1 MVSYLK
7 QLCAA
12 IGIGLLTL
20 AAHAQVIQPGFRA
33 PGPIGL
39 NQAAFNLAMSGQVHP
54 GFSPVIS
61 YPFGNPLYNRAV
73 NPIINPY
80 ANPALNPAINPAA
93 LANYYSP
100 ALAFQSSLNN
110 PFTNP
115 YTNPYVGASL
125 TAGSPY
131 AGVAGPYAG
140 YANPYAGYANPYT
153 AATLSST
160 GYGAYGGYGGGG
172 YDISGGYG
180 GSYYGESPVGGY
192 MRGTADIVGA
202 QGRWMKDLQQA
213 SLTKEQVRQSK
224 IDTRRKW
231 FEEWLYER
239 KNTPTFED
247 ERQFFANQQL
257 LRSLNNPPEG
267 EIWSGQ
273 ALNDILADVS
283 KMDKSARGPAFPLD
297 EDVLR
302 HLNLTAGP
310 GAGNAGLLKNDARL
324 SWPLALRDEP
334 YKTDREL
341 VNSLAP
347 EAVRQAVNGRVD
359 AGTLR
364 ELTNAAQ
371 RLRENLA
378 TNIKDMTANQYTE
391 ASRFLGFLEDAIRV
405 LGRPDAGDFFTR
417 KYAAQGKDIG
427 ELVRNLTS
435 KGLRFAAATPGD
447 EPAYLAVHRALTV
460 YDRGAKAE
468 VASEGRAGD
477 SKP

>member
-1 MVSYLK
+1 MS
-7 QLCAA
+7 AW
-12 IGIGLLTL
+12 IRM
-20 AAHAQVIQPGFRA
+20 IQFA
-33 PGPIGL
+33 E
-39 NQAAFNLAMSGQVHP
+39 
-54 GFSPVIS
+54 
-61 YPFGNPLYNRAV
+61 
-73 NPIINPY
+73 
-80 ANPALNPAINPAA
+80 
-93 LANYYSP
+93 
-100 ALAFQSSLNN
+100 
-110 PFTNP
+110 
-115 YTNPYVGASL
+115 
-125 TAGSPY
+125 
-131 AGVAGPYAG
+131 
-140 YANPYAGYANPYT
+140 
-153 AATLSST
+153 ST
-160 GYGAYGGYGGGG
+160 GYLR
-172 YDISGGYG
+172 S
-180 GSYYGESPVGGY
+180 
-192 MRGTADIVGA
+192 
-202 QGRWMKDLQQA
+202 
-213 SLTKEQVRQSK
+213 
-224 IDTRRKW
+224 
-231 FEEWLYER
+231 LYER
-239 KNTPTFED
+239 IRGPN
-247 ERQFFANQQL
+247 
-257 LRSLNNPPEG
+257 G
-267 EIWSGQ
+267 EIDNVMKIHSLRPHTMEGHWVLYKSVMHHADNTLPGWFHECM
-273 ALNDILADVS
+273 AVYVGLCNDCGYSV
-283 KMDKSARGPAFPLD
+283 GHHF
-297 EDVLR
+297 
-302 HLNLTAGP
+302 AGLKR
-310 GAGNAGLLKNDARL
+310 LLKNDARL